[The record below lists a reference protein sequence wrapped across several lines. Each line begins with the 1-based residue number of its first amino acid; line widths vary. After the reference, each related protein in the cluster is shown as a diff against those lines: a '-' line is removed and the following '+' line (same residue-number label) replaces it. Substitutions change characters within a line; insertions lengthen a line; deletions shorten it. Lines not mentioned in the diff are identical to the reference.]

1 MAEVTQ
7 EQGVAAKSAANKLRL
22 GALTAL
28 VVGSMIGSGI
38 FSLPQNMAATA
49 EAGAILIGW
58 AITAIGMLTL
68 AFVFQTLANRKPQLD
83 GGVYAYAQA
92 GFGDYMGFSSAWGYW
107 ISAWLG
113 NVGYFVLL
121 FSTLGY
127 FFPVF
132 GEGNTPAAIAGA
144 SVLLW
149 AVHFLVLRGIREA
162 AFVNLV
168 TTVAKIVP
176 LVVFILIGFFAFKL
190 DVFRTDIWGRANP
203 SLGSVMNQVR
213 NMMLVTVWVFI
224 GIEGASIFS
233 ARAEKR
239 SDVGRATVIG
249 FVGVL
254 LALVL
259 VNVLS
264 LGIMTQPQLAKLQNP
279 SMAAVLEHVVGHW
292 GAVLI
297 SVGLVVSLAGA
308 LLSWVLLCAE
318 IMFSAAKDRTMPAF
332 LRKENANHVPA
343 NALWL
348 TNAMVQVFLL
358 ITLFSQSTYLSL
370 IYLATSMILIPYFWS
385 AAYALLI
392 AVRGETYE
400 GDARARRKDLFVAAL
415 AVLYAVWLLYAGGL
429 KYLLLSALLYAPGA
443 LLFAKAKRELG
454 QPVFTAAEKLIFAAA
469 AAAAL
474 AAGIGL
480 LAARRKPQGL
490 IPAFSIRH
498 NIAINNLGK
507 HRRLR
512 WFVDAAAET
521 RTTLELM
528 QRLGVKAPTPH
539 TRVDTL
545 SGGNQQKVVIARWL
559 NHHTRILIFDEPTR
573 GIDIGAKAEI
583 YQLMRELSARGYSIV
598 LISSELP
605 EIVGLCDRVAVF
617 RQGRIEAMLEGEAI
631 EPNTVMTYAT
641 SDVRGANHEHA

>member
-1 MAEVTQ
+1 M
-7 EQGVAAKSAANKLRL
+7 
-22 GALTAL
+22 
-28 VVGSMIGSGI
+28 
-38 FSLPQNMAATA
+38 
-49 EAGAILIGW
+49 
-58 AITAIGMLTL
+58 
-68 AFVFQTLANRKPQLD
+68 
-83 GGVYAYAQA
+83 
-92 GFGDYMGFSSAWGYW
+92 
-107 ISAWLG
+107 
-113 NVGYFVLL
+113 
-121 FSTLGY
+121 
-127 FFPVF
+127 
-132 GEGNTPAAIAGA
+132 
-144 SVLLW
+144 
-149 AVHFLVLRGIREA
+149 
-162 AFVNLV
+162 
-168 TTVAKIVP
+168 
-176 LVVFILIGFFAFKL
+176 
-190 DVFRTDIWGRANP
+190 
-203 SLGSVMNQVR
+203 
-213 NMMLVTVWVFI
+213 
-224 GIEGASIFS
+224 
-233 ARAEKR
+233 
-239 SDVGRATVIG
+239 IG

-443 LLFAKAKRELG
+443 LFFAKAKRELG
-454 QPVFTAAEKLIFAAA
+454 KPVFTAAEKLIFAAA

-474 AAGIGL
+474 AAAYAL
-480 LAARRKPQGL
+480 HSGL
-490 IPAFSIRH
+490 I
-498 NIAINNLGK
+498 
-507 HRRLR
+507 
-512 WFVDAAAET
+512 
-521 RTTLELM
+521 TL
-528 QRLGVKAPTPH
+528 
-539 TRVDTL
+539 
-545 SGGNQQKVVIARWL
+545 
-559 NHHTRILIFDEPTR
+559 
-573 GIDIGAKAEI
+573 
-583 YQLMRELSARGYSIV
+583 
-598 LISSELP
+598 
-605 EIVGLCDRVAVF
+605 
-617 RQGRIEAMLEGEAI
+617 
-631 EPNTVMTYAT
+631 
-641 SDVRGANHEHA
+641 